1 MIPIDKI
8 AQLIPYQDMFTAS
21 QINRSYEVRKSFYYQ
36 TNKETKTPNVL
47 LTGKPRLYSVLQNR
61 EDGVYFYC
69 RRGWRHVQHITDTFW
84 NRWCKEYLLL
94 MMLIFGELCKCQ
106 FLTSVIQ
113 CNLCNRT
120 SSLGQV
126 ILLRFIPV

>member
-1 MIPIDKI
+1 MARDLVADRDDNGQVPKEPFSE
-8 AQLIPYQDMFTAS
+8 LGSLYTEHLPHLSLRFRE
-21 QINRSYEVRKSFYYQ
+21 RSV
-36 TNKETKTPNVL
+36 
-47 LTGKPRLYSVLQNR
+47 
-61 EDGVYFYC
+61 
-69 RRGWRHVQHITDTFW
+69 
-84 NRWCKEYLLL
+84 L
-94 MMLIFGELCKCQ
+94 MMLIFGELCKSQ